1 MIYNSTYKN
10 DELDNECEKIVGK
23 KYNIIDSILLNG
35 IGSKRLIV
43 KKYSKNFIEI
53 VEKKIDLIYS
63 NIELREKGI
72 IVYIATG
79 QKRYSWVIPYYK
91 LVLFKTPNY
100 TIHCDEDFIAFSNE
114 INYKENINFFKK
126 LIDHKIKFDQ
136 HNNSV

>member
-1 MIYNSTYKN
+1 MIYNSTYKD

-53 VEKKIDLIYS
+53 IEKKIDLIYS
-63 NIELREKGI
+63 NIEMRKKGI

-100 TIHCDEDFIAFSNE
+100 TIHCGEDFISFSNE
-114 INYKENINFFKK
+114 INYKENINFFRK
-126 LIDHKIKFDQ
+126 LIDQKIKFDQ
-136 HNNSV
+136 HNKPI

>member
-1 MIYNSTYKN
+1 MIYNSTYKD

-53 VEKKIDLIYS
+53 IEKKIDLIYS
-63 NIELREKGI
+63 NIEMRKKGI
-72 IVYIATG
+72 IVYIASG
-79 QKRYSWVIPYYK
+79 QKRYSWAIPYYK

-100 TIHCDEDFIAFSNE
+100 TIHCGKDFISFSNE
-114 INYKENINFFKK
+114 INYKENINFFRK
-126 LIDHKIKFDQ
+126 LIDQKIKFDQ
-136 HNNSV
+136 HNKPI

>member
-53 VEKKIDLIYS
+53 IEKKIDLIYS
-63 NIELREKGI
+63 NIELRKKGI

-100 TIHCDEDFIAFSNE
+100 TIHCDEDFITFSNE

-126 LIDHKIKFDQ
+126 LIDHKIKSDQ

>member
-1 MIYNSTYKN
+1 MIYNSTYKD
-10 DELDNECEKIVGK
+10 DELDNEFEKIVGK

-53 VEKKIDLIYS
+53 IEKKIDLIYS
-63 NIELREKGI
+63 NIELRKKGI

-100 TIHCDEDFIAFSNE
+100 TIHCDEDFITFSKE
-114 INYKENINFFKK
+114 INYKENINFFRK
-126 LIDHKIKFDQ
+126 LIDQKIKFDQ
-136 HNNSV
+136 HNNPV

>member
-1 MIYNSTYKN
+1 MIYNSTYKD

-43 KKYSKNFIEI
+43 KKYSKTFIEI
-53 VEKKIDLIYS
+53 IEKKIDLIYS
-63 NIELREKGI
+63 NIELRKKGI

-79 QKRYSWVIPYYK
+79 QKRFSWVIPYYK

-100 TIHCDEDFIAFSNE
+100 TIHCGEDFITFSNE
-114 INYKENINFFKK
+114 INYKENINFFRK

-136 HNNSV
+136 HNKPI

>member
-10 DELDNECEKIVGK
+10 DELDNECENIVGK
-23 KYNIIDSILLNG
+23 KYNLIDSILLNG

-53 VEKKIDLIYS
+53 IKKKTDLIYS
-63 NIELREKGI
+63 NIELRKKGI

-100 TIHCDEDFIAFSNE
+100 TIHCDEDFITFSNE
-114 INYKENINFFKK
+114 INYKENIIFFRK

-136 HNNSV
+136 HNNSI

>member
-1 MIYNSTYKN
+1 MIYNSTYKD

-53 VEKKIDLIYS
+53 IEKKIDLIYS
-63 NIELREKGI
+63 NIELRKKGI

-100 TIHCDEDFIAFSNE
+100 TIHCDEDFITFSKE
-114 INYKENINFFKK
+114 INYKENINFFRK
-126 LIDHKIKFDQ
+126 LIDQKIKFDQ
-136 HNNSV
+136 HNNPV

>member
-53 VEKKIDLIYS
+53 IEKKIDLIY
-63 NIELREKGI
+63 
-72 IVYIATG
+72 
-79 QKRYSWVIPYYK
+79 
-91 LVLFKTPNY
+91 
-100 TIHCDEDFIAFSNE
+100 
-114 INYKENINFFKK
+114 
-126 LIDHKIKFDQ
+126 
-136 HNNSV
+136 

>member
-53 VEKKIDLIYS
+53 IEKKIDLIYS
-63 NIELREKGI
+63 NIELIKKGI

-100 TIHCDEDFIAFSNE
+100 TIHCDEDFITFSNE

>member
-43 KKYSKNFIEI
+43 KKYNKNFIEI
-53 VEKKIDLIYS
+53 IEKKTDLIYS
-63 NIELREKGI
+63 NIELRKKGI

-79 QKRYSWVIPYYK
+79 QKD
-91 LVLFKTPNY
+91 T
-100 TIHCDEDFIAFSNE
+100 HG
-114 INYKENINFFKK
+114 
-126 LIDHKIKFDQ
+126 
-136 HNNSV
+136 

>member
-53 VEKKIDLIYS
+53 IEKKIDLIYS
-63 NIELREKGI
+63 NIELRKKGI

-100 TIHCDEDFIAFSNE
+100 TIHCDEDFITFSKE
-114 INYKENINFFKK
+114 INYKENINFFRK
-126 LIDHKIKFDQ
+126 LIDQKIKFDQ
-136 HNNSV
+136 HNNPV

>member
-100 TIHCDEDFIAFSNE
+100 TIHCDEDFITFSNE

-126 LIDHKIKFDQ
+126 LIDHKIKFDK

>member
-1 MIYNSTYKN
+1 MIYNSTYKD

-91 LVLFKTPNY
+91 LVLYKTPNY
-100 TIHCDEDFIAFSNE
+100 TIYCDEDFITFSNE
-114 INYKENINFFKK
+114 INHKENINFFKK

>member
-10 DELDNECEKIVGK
+10 DDLDNECEKIVGK

-100 TIHCDEDFIAFSNE
+100 TIHCDEDFITFSNE

>member
-1 MIYNSTYKN
+1 MIYNSTYKDN
-10 DELDNECEKIVGK
+10 ELDNECEKIVGK

-53 VEKKIDLIYS
+53 IEKKIDLIYS
-63 NIELREKGI
+63 NIEMRKKGI

-100 TIHCDEDFIAFSNE
+100 TIHCGEDFISFSNE
-114 INYKENINFFKK
+114 INYKENINFFRK
-126 LIDHKIKFDQ
+126 LIDQKIKFDQ
-136 HNNSV
+136 HNKPI

>member
-1 MIYNSTYKN
+1 MIYNSTYKD

-53 VEKKIDLIYS
+53 IEKKIDLIYS
-63 NIELREKGI
+63 NIELRKKGI

-100 TIHCDEDFIAFSNE
+100 TIHCDEDFITFSNE

-126 LIDHKIKFDQ
+126 LIDNKIKFDQ

>member
-91 LVLFKTPNY
+91 LVLFKTPNF
-100 TIHCDEDFIAFSNE
+100 TIHCDEDFITFSNE

>member
-53 VEKKIDLIYS
+53 IEKK
-63 NIELREKGI
+63 N
-72 IVYIATG
+72 
-79 QKRYSWVIPYYK
+79 
-91 LVLFKTPNY
+91 
-100 TIHCDEDFIAFSNE
+100 
-114 INYKENINFFKK
+114 
-126 LIDHKIKFDQ
+126 
-136 HNNSV
+136 

>member
-53 VEKKIDLIYS
+53 IEKKNDLIYS
-63 NIELREKGI
+63 NIELRKKGI

-100 TIHCDEDFIAFSNE
+100 TIHCDEDFITFSNE

>member
-100 TIHCDEDFIAFSNE
+100 TIHCDEDFITFSNE

>member
-1 MIYNSTYKN
+1 MIYNSTYKD

-63 NIELREKGI
+63 NIEMRKKGI

-91 LVLFKTPNY
+91 LVLYKTPNY
-100 TIHCDEDFIAFSNE
+100 TIYCDEDFITFSNE
-114 INYKENINFFKK
+114 INHKENINFFKK

>member
-1 MIYNSTYKN
+1 MIYNSTYKD

-53 VEKKIDLIYS
+53 IEKKIDLIYS
-63 NIELREKGI
+63 NIEMRKKGI
-72 IVYIATG
+72 ILYIATG

-100 TIHCDEDFIAFSNE
+100 TIHCGKDFISFSNE
-114 INYKENINFFKK
+114 INYKENINFFRK
-126 LIDHKIKFDQ
+126 LIDQKIKFDQ
-136 HNNSV
+136 HNKPI

>member
-63 NIELREKGI
+63 NIELREMGI
-72 IVYIATG
+72 FVYIGTG

>member
-53 VEKKIDLIYS
+53 IEKKIDLIYS

-100 TIHCDEDFIAFSNE
+100 TIHCDEDFITFSNE

>member
-1 MIYNSTYKN
+1 MIYNSTYRD
-10 DELDNECEKIVGK
+10 DELENECEKIVGK
-23 KYNIIDSILLNG
+23 KYNIIDTILLNG

-53 VEKKIDLIYS
+53 IEKKIDLIYS
-63 NIELREKGI
+63 NIELRKKGI

-100 TIHCDEDFIAFSNE
+100 TIHCDEDFITFSKE
-114 INYKENINFFKK
+114 INYKENINFFRK
-126 LIDHKIKFDQ
+126 LIDQKIKFDQ
-136 HNNSV
+136 HNNPV

>member
-91 LVLFKTPNY
+91 LVLYKTPNY
-100 TIHCDEDFIAFSNE
+100 TIYCDEDFITFSNE
-114 INYKENINFFKK
+114 INHKENINFFKK

>member
-43 KKYSKNFIEI
+43 KKYSKNFFEI
-53 VEKKIDLIYS
+53 IEKKIDLIYS

-79 QKRYSWVIPYYK
+79 QKRYSCVIPYYK

>member
-1 MIYNSTYKN
+1 MIYNSTYKD

-53 VEKKIDLIYS
+53 IEKKIDLIYS
-63 NIELREKGI
+63 NIELRKKGI

-100 TIHCDEDFIAFSNE
+100 TIYCDEDFITFSNE

-126 LIDHKIKFDQ
+126 LINHKIKFDQ
-136 HNNSV
+136 HNNCI